1 MRLIQITGIFSLF
14 LILVLTSCNETS
26 KPVKSDP
33 FFDKLKEGKATS
45 EELDSLLDANGV
57 EGSYDLKVPKAHF
70 EITFPVRKVHVKK
83 ESHMQIID
91 GDEVEIFS
99 YSANMQDKNDENLA
113 YQLTY
118 NYVGDLKNNRDINKL
133 FDDQNEYWISAGNA
147 TLEYENVIDLNG
159 IPGRNLYLTVDN
171 SKVKMS
177 IKVYYYK
184 GLFYRLVV
192 VTPEGNL
199 FNKSIS
205 KFLDSFKILDK

>member
-70 EITFPVRKVHVKK
+70 EITFPVRKVHVK
-83 ESHMQIID
+83 ESRSIQIID
-91 GDEVEIFS
+91 GLKKMT
-99 YSANMQDKNDENLA
+99 YHYTANMQKKNDVNLA
-113 YQLTY
+113 YQVDY
-118 NYVGDLKNNRDINKL
+118 NY
-133 FDDQNEYWISAGNA
+133 FDDVKTDQDIEELFNGQRDYWISSTNSV
-147 TLEYENVIDLNG
+147 LEKEEVIDSNG
-159 IPGRNLYLTVDN
+159 VLGRDIYLTVDG
-171 SKVKMS
+171 SDIKVS
-177 IKVYYYK
+177 IKMYYSN
-184 GLFYRLVV
+184 GVFYRMSV

-205 KFLDSFKILDK
+205 KFLDSFKILNK